1 MIHVRVFIV
10 LIEAVKVK
18 FVFPKTHVIFFVLTN
33 TNSQGE
39 TIYKSF
45 YIIGVS
51 LSTHPIVDRI
61 CTLKYYKILYTVNL
75 FCKFSSMSGSCS
87 LESGCFCQAFV
98 CLWNIIHVRGI
109 NILTFFFRFR
119 LRSFEYNENDYQIH
133 YLIFQCDF
141 KKKIYRKINSFA
153 LQ

>member
-1 MIHVRVFIV
+1 MIHVHVVIV
-10 LIEAVKVK
+10 LIEAVIVK
-18 FVFPKTHVIFFVLTN
+18 FVLPKSHVIFFVLTK

-45 YIIGVS
+45 YIIGFS
-51 LSTHPIVDRI
+51 MSTHPIVDRI

-109 NILTFFFRFR
+109 NIWHFFSDLDCAVLSTMKMIIKFTTWYFNVT
-119 LRSFEYNENDYQIH
+119 L
-133 YLIFQCDF
+133 
-141 KKKIYRKINSFA
+141 KKKYTEK
-153 LQ
+153 